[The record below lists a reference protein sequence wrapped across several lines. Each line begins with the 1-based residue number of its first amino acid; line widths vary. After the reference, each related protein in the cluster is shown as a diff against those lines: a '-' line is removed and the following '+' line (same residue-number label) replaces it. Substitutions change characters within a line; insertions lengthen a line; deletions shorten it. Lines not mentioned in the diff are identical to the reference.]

1 MTQRRRTSRAREL
14 AEVEDALLPPHPFR
28 SHQVCF
34 TSAGHD
40 RYSASVGKP
49 QEQRLALNEALFRD
63 VNERIREISDS
74 FGGDEETF
82 DFLCECS
89 DPACTQRVVLTRA
102 EYEDVR
108 SDATRF
114 VVAKGHVLPEIETVI
129 GRAKDHVVVEKEG
142 AAADVAIHLDTSDR

>member
-1 MTQRRRTSRAREL
+1 MLR
-14 AEVEDALLPPHPFR
+14 
-28 SHQVCF
+28 
-34 TSAGHD
+34 
-40 RYSASVGKP
+40 VGKP

-74 FGGDEETF
+74 FTGGADETY

-89 DPACTQRVVLTRA
+89 DAACTQRVVLTRA

-114 VVAKGHVLPEIETVI
+114 VVAKGHVLPEIEAVVE
-129 GRAKDHVVVEKEG
+129 RAKDHVVVEKEG
-142 AAADVAIHLDTSDR
+142 EAADLAIHLDTSDR